1 MALTTFTSGQVLTAA
16 QMNALQA
23 NDYNQ
28 TVSTKTASYTLVA
41 ADKGTKIVMN
51 SASATTITVNTSLFS
66 AGDTLTI
73 LNISTGVCTVTAG
86 TATVSTAGSLALAQ
100 NAGGTLYFTS
110 PGVSVFQA
118 NGVAAASPGLNFIS
132 ASSFSA
138 VSSVSLATNTFS
150 STYRN
155 YRIIFQ
161 TATTAATVIT
171 LRTRTSGSDNTDA
184 NYFQASAGLT
194 AGGSANDVGQNNG
207 TAITVFDLS
216 TSGAR
221 NFSMAFDVISPLQNA
236 TTGTAFLGNLTGI
249 IGGTGRVGRNFA
261 AAYLGTPI
269 VDSLSF
275 ISSVASDF
283 TGVVRVYG
291 YGES

>member
-1 MALTTFTSGQVLTAA
+1 MAIQTFVADTILTAA
-16 QMNALQA
+16 QMNALQG

-28 TVSTKTASYTLVA
+28 TVNTSTASYVLIA
-41 ADKGTKIVMN
+41 SDKGTKRVMN

-73 LNISTGVCTVTAG
+73 LNIGAGVCTVTAG
-86 TATVSTAGSLALAQ
+86 TATVSTTGSLALAQ
-100 NAGGTLYFTS
+100 NGGGTLYFTS
-110 PGVSVFQA
+110 AGVSVFQA
-118 NGVAAASPGLNFIS
+118 NGVAAATPGLNFIS

-171 LRTRTSGSDNTDA
+171 LRTRTSGTDNTDG
-184 NYFQASAGLT
+184 NYFQAST
-194 AGGSANDVGQNNG
+194 GSTSGAAANDIGQNNG

-221 NFSMAFDVISPLQNA
+221 NFAMAFDVISPLQNA

-261 AAYLGTPI
+261 GAYLGTPI